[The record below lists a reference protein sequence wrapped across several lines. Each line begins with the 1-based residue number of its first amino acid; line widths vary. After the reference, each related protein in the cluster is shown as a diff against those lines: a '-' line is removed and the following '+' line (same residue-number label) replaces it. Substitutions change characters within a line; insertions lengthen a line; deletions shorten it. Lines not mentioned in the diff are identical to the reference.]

1 MITSYEIRKEN
12 NEEVLY
18 LKLDFSDD
26 FAKFNFKEKT
36 QKLEEVVREFINK
49 TKLDFKGTK
58 VAIVI
63 GGIVVGTLIL
73 KSPIFKIENEENLK
87 LNNNIEVVENIKDL
101 PILENSDYLNET
113 IDEKEA
119 DNIVSSNINKEEK
132 EEETINKNQTE
143 QVENTKNVEIE
154 NNVEKEQTQI
164 KEEQSDSSVIEDIT
178 KKEEQPSTKEEN
190 KTYVTVYRTNGTVI
204 NLELEE
210 YVIGVVGAEMPAS
223 FSEQALMAQAII
235 ARTYALKA
243 KQTGKKLTDTVST
256 QSYIDIDQMK
266 NKWGNSFNT
275 YYNKIKNAVENTNG
289 EYLSYNGNYIEAL
302 YHSTN
307 NGKTESSLDVFGNY
321 YPYLI
326 SVSSEYDKNASS
338 YLRTISMP
346 LDTISN
352 KLGLSLNNDSVI
364 SILSYTDGGN
374 IKEININGN
383 NFSGKKVRELLGL
396 RSADFDISI
405 SDNNANITTRGYGH
419 GVGMSQYGANGM
431 ANAGYSYKDILSHYY
446 PGTTLTK

>member
-1 MITSYEIRKEN
+1 MFDSYIVKNETLYIDLNINYDFGNFKNTKTNFKKELKKFLNSLKINFNKIVLTCSGVIIGSIILTNNNFNDDVSMKYVPNIDTSVPYIAHYD
-12 NEEVLY
+12 NEE
-18 LKLDFSDD
+18 KTDD
-26 FAKFNFKEKT
+26 N
-36 QKLEEVVREFINK
+36 I
-49 TKLDFKGTK
+49 
-58 VAIVI
+58 IV
-63 GGIVVGTLIL
+63 
-73 KSPIFKIENEENLK
+73 
-87 LNNNIEVVENIKDL
+87 NNDV
-101 PILENSDYLNET
+101 NET
-113 IDEKEA
+113 TENVNNSQ
-119 DNIVSSNINKEEK
+119 NIS
-132 EEETINKNQTE
+132 
-143 QVENTKNVEIE
+143 KNVEKSVNTE
-154 NNVEKEQTQI
+154 HTNTDNTSVSNTTN
-164 KEEQSDSSVIEDIT
+164 SSVSEIA
-178 KKEEQPSTKEEN
+178 
-190 KTYVTVYRTNGTVI
+190 VYRSNGSVI
-204 NLELEE
+204 NLNMTDYL
-210 YVIGVVGAEMPAS
+210 IGVVSSEMPAS
-223 FSEQALMAQAII
+223 FNLEALKAQSVL

-289 EYLSYNGNYIEAL
+289 EYLSYNENYIEAL

-321 YPYLI
+321 YPYLV

-364 SILSYTDGGN
+364 SIISYTDGGN

>member
-1 MITSYEIRKEN
+1 MVINMFDSYIVKNETLYIDLNINYDFGNFKNTKTNFKKELKKFLNSLKINFNKIVLTCSGVIIGSIILTNNNFNDEVSMKYIPNIDTSIPYIAHN
-12 NEEVLY
+12 DNEE
-18 LKLDFSDD
+18 
-26 FAKFNFKEKT
+26 
-36 QKLEEVVREFINK
+36 
-49 TKLDFKGTK
+49 
-58 VAIVI
+58 
-63 GGIVVGTLIL
+63 
-73 KSPIFKIENEENLK
+73 KIEDNIIVNSDINETEENV
-87 LNNNIEVVENIKDL
+87 NNSQNISKSVEKSVNIEYAN
-101 PILENSDYLNET
+101 T
-113 IDEKEA
+113 
-119 DNIVSSNINKEEK
+119 DN
-132 EEETINKNQTE
+132 T
-143 QVENTKNVEIE
+143 NT
-154 NNVEKEQTQI
+154 NNTTN
-164 KEEQSDSSVIEDIT
+164 SSVSEI
-178 KKEEQPSTKEEN
+178 
-190 KTYVTVYRTNGTVI
+190 TVYRSNGSVI
-204 NLELEE
+204 NLNMTDYL
-210 YVIGVVGAEMPAS
+210 IGVVSSEMPAS
-223 FSEQALMAQAII
+223 FNLEALKAQSVL
-235 ARTYALKA
+235 ARTYALKT

-326 SVSSEYDKNASS
+326 SVSSGYDKNASS
-338 YLRTISMP
+338 YLRTINMP

-431 ANAGYSYKDILSHYY
+431 ANAGYGYKDILSHYY

>member
-1 MITSYEIRKEN
+1 MFDNYIIKNDTLYIDLNINYDFGNFKNTKTSFKKELKKFLNSLKINFNKIVLTCSGIIIGSIILTNNNFNNEVSMKYVPNIDTRIPYIAHYDNEEKTDDSIIVNSDVNETKEN
-12 NEEVLY
+12 VNN
-18 LKLDFSDD
+18 SQ
-26 FAKFNFKEKT
+26 N
-36 QKLEEVVREFINK
+36 IS
-49 TKLDFKGTK
+49 
-58 VAIVI
+58 
-63 GGIVVGTLIL
+63 
-73 KSPIFKIENEENLK
+73 KS
-87 LNNNIEVVENIKDL
+87 
-101 PILENSDYLNET
+101 
-113 IDEKEA
+113 
-119 DNIVSSNINKEEK
+119 
-132 EEETINKNQTE
+132 
-143 QVENTKNVEIE
+143 
-154 NNVEKEQTQI
+154 VEKSVNTEYVNTDNT
-164 KEEQSDSSVIEDIT
+164 SVNNTTNSSVSEI
-178 KKEEQPSTKEEN
+178 
-190 KTYVTVYRTNGTVI
+190 TVYRSNGSVI
-204 NLELEE
+204 NLNMTDYL
-210 YVIGVVGAEMPAS
+210 IGVVSSEMPAS
-223 FSEQALMAQAII
+223 FNFEALKAQSVL

-275 YYNKIKNAVENTNG
+275 YYNKIKNAVENTNE

>member
-1 MITSYEIRKEN
+1 MVINMFDNYIVKNETLYIDLNINYDFGNFKNTKTNFKKELKKFLNNLKINFNKIVLTCSGVIIGSIILTNNNFNNEVSMKYVPNIDTRIPYITHYSNEEKIDDNIIVNSDVNEVKEN
-12 NEEVLY
+12 V
-18 LKLDFSDD
+18 
-26 FAKFNFKEKT
+26 
-36 QKLEEVVREFINK
+36 
-49 TKLDFKGTK
+49 
-58 VAIVI
+58 
-63 GGIVVGTLIL
+63 
-73 KSPIFKIENEENLK
+73 
-87 LNNNIEVVENIKDL
+87 NISQDI
-101 PILENSDYLNET
+101 S
-113 IDEKEA
+113 
-119 DNIVSSNINKEEK
+119 
-132 EEETINKNQTE
+132 
-143 QVENTKNVEIE
+143 KNVENSVNKEPRIIE
-154 NNVEKEQTQI
+154 NTN
-164 KEEQSDSSVIEDIT
+164 SDNTTNSSMSEIT
-178 KKEEQPSTKEEN
+178 I
-190 KTYVTVYRTNGTVI
+190 YRSNGSII
-204 NLELEE
+204 NLNMTDYL
-210 YVIGVVGAEMPAS
+210 IGVVSSEMPAS
-223 FSEQALMAQAII
+223 FNLEALKAQSVL

-266 NKWGNSFNT
+266 NKWRNSFNT

-338 YLRTISMP
+338 YLRTINMP

-431 ANAGYSYKDILSHYY
+431 ANSEYSYKDILSHYY

>member
-1 MITSYEIRKEN
+1 MVINMFDNYIVKNETLYIDLNINYDFGNFKNTKTSFKKELKKFLNSLKINFNKIVLTCSGVIIGSIILTNNNFNNEVSMKYVPNIDTSIPYIAHYDNEEKIDDNIIVNSDVNEVKEN
-12 NEEVLY
+12 VNN
-18 LKLDFSDD
+18 S
-26 FAKFNFKEKT
+26 
-36 QKLEEVVREFINK
+36 QIIN
-49 TKLDFKGTK
+49 
-58 VAIVI
+58 
-63 GGIVVGTLIL
+63 
-73 KSPIFKIENEENLK
+73 
-87 LNNNIEVVENIKDL
+87 
-101 PILENSDYLNET
+101 
-113 IDEKEA
+113 
-119 DNIVSSNINKEEK
+119 
-132 EEETINKNQTE
+132 
-143 QVENTKNVEIE
+143 
-154 NNVEKEQTQI
+154 NNVENPVNIEHTNVDNT
-164 KEEQSDSSVIEDIT
+164 STNNTTNSSVSEI
-178 KKEEQPSTKEEN
+178 
-190 KTYVTVYRTNGTVI
+190 TVYRSNGSVI
-204 NLELEE
+204 NLNMTDYL
-210 YVIGVVGAEMPAS
+210 IGVVSSEMPAS
-223 FSEQALMAQAII
+223 FNLEALKAQSVL

-338 YLRTISMP
+338 YLRTINMP

>member
-1 MITSYEIRKEN
+1 MIDSYIVKNETLYIDLNINYDFGNFKNTKTSFKKELKEFLNNLKINFNKIVLTCSGVIIGSIILINNNFNYEVSMKYVPNIDTSIPYIAHN
-12 NEEVLY
+12 DNEE
-18 LKLDFSDD
+18 KIDD
-26 FAKFNFKEKT
+26 DII
-36 QKLEEVVREFINK
+36 INN
-49 TKLDFKGTK
+49 D
-58 VAIVI
+58 V
-63 GGIVVGTLIL
+63 
-73 KSPIFKIENEENLK
+73 
-87 LNNNIEVVENIKDL
+87 
-101 PILENSDYLNET
+101 NET
-113 IDEKEA
+113 TENGNNSQ
-119 DNIVSSNINKEEK
+119 NIS
-132 EEETINKNQTE
+132 
-143 QVENTKNVEIE
+143 KNVEKSVNIE
-154 NNVEKEQTQI
+154 HTNTDNTSINNTTN
-164 KEEQSDSSVIEDIT
+164 SSVSEI
-178 KKEEQPSTKEEN
+178 
-190 KTYVTVYRTNGTVI
+190 TVYRLNGSVI
-204 NLELEE
+204 KLNMTDYL
-210 YVIGVVGAEMPAS
+210 IGVVSSEMPAS
-223 FSEQALMAQAII
+223 FNLEALKAQSVL

-338 YLRTISMP
+338 YLRTINMP
-346 LDTISN
+346 IDTISN
-352 KLGLSLNNDSVI
+352 KLGLNLNNDSVI

-383 NFSGKKVRELLGL
+383 NFSGKNVRELLGL

>member
-1 MITSYEIRKEN
+1 MVINMFDNYIVKNETLYIDLNINYDFGNFKNTKTSFKKELKKFLNSLKINFNKIVLTCSGVIIGSIILTNNNFNNEVSMKYVPNIDTSIPYIAHYDNEEKIDDNIIVNSDVNEVKEN
-12 NEEVLY
+12 VNN
-18 LKLDFSDD
+18 S
-26 FAKFNFKEKT
+26 
-36 QKLEEVVREFINK
+36 QIIN
-49 TKLDFKGTK
+49 
-58 VAIVI
+58 
-63 GGIVVGTLIL
+63 
-73 KSPIFKIENEENLK
+73 
-87 LNNNIEVVENIKDL
+87 
-101 PILENSDYLNET
+101 
-113 IDEKEA
+113 
-119 DNIVSSNINKEEK
+119 
-132 EEETINKNQTE
+132 
-143 QVENTKNVEIE
+143 
-154 NNVEKEQTQI
+154 NNVENPVNIEHTNI
-164 KEEQSDSSVIEDIT
+164 DNTSTNNTTNSSVSEI
-178 KKEEQPSTKEEN
+178 
-190 KTYVTVYRTNGTVI
+190 TVYRSNGSVI
-204 NLELEE
+204 NLNMTDYL
-210 YVIGVVGAEMPAS
+210 IGVVSSEMPAS
-223 FSEQALMAQAII
+223 FNLEALKAQSVL

-243 KQTGKKLTDTVST
+243 KQTEKKLTDTVST

-266 NKWGNSFNT
+266 NKWRNSFNT

>member
-1 MITSYEIRKEN
+1 MFDNYIVKNETLYIDLNINYDFGNFKNTKTNFKKELKKFLNSLKINFNKIVLTCSGVIIGSIILTNNNFN
-12 NEEVLY
+12 NEVSMKYIPNIDTKIPYIAHYDNE
-18 LKLDFSDD
+18 
-26 FAKFNFKEKT
+26 EKT
-36 QKLEEVVREFINK
+36 DDNI
-49 TKLDFKGTK
+49 
-58 VAIVI
+58 IV
-63 GGIVVGTLIL
+63 
-73 KSPIFKIENEENLK
+73 
-87 LNNNIEVVENIKDL
+87 
-101 PILENSDYLNET
+101 NSDVNET
-113 IDEKEA
+113 KKNVNNSQNISKSVEKSVNTEH
-119 DNIVSSNINKEEK
+119 SNID
-132 EEETINKNQTE
+132 
-143 QVENTKNVEIE
+143 NTST
-154 NNVEKEQTQI
+154 NNTTN
-164 KEEQSDSSVIEDIT
+164 SSVSEII
-178 KKEEQPSTKEEN
+178 
-190 KTYVTVYRTNGTVI
+190 VYRSNGSVI
-204 NLELEE
+204 NLNMTDYL
-210 YVIGVVGAEMPAS
+210 IGVVSSEMPAS
-223 FSEQALMAQAII
+223 FNLEALKAQSVL
-235 ARTYALKA
+235 ARTYVLKA

-326 SVSSEYDKNASS
+326 SVSSEYDKNTSS
-338 YLRTISMP
+338 YLRTINMP
-346 LDTISN
+346 LDAISN

>member
-1 MITSYEIRKEN
+1 MVINMFDNYIIKNETLYIDLNINYDFGNFKNTKTNFKKELKKFLNNLKINFNKIVLTCSGIIIGSIILTNNNFNNEVSMKYVPNIDTRIPYIAHYDNEEKTDDNIIVNNDVNEFKEN
-12 NEEVLY
+12 V
-18 LKLDFSDD
+18 
-26 FAKFNFKEKT
+26 
-36 QKLEEVVREFINK
+36 
-49 TKLDFKGTK
+49 
-58 VAIVI
+58 
-63 GGIVVGTLIL
+63 
-73 KSPIFKIENEENLK
+73 
-87 LNNNIEVVENIKDL
+87 NNSQNI
-101 PILENSDYLNET
+101 S
-113 IDEKEA
+113 
-119 DNIVSSNINKEEK
+119 
-132 EEETINKNQTE
+132 
-143 QVENTKNVEIE
+143 KNVEKSVNTERFNIDNTST
-154 NNVEKEQTQI
+154 NNTTN
-164 KEEQSDSSVIEDIT
+164 SSVSKI
-178 KKEEQPSTKEEN
+178 
-190 KTYVTVYRTNGTVI
+190 TVYRSNGSVI
-204 NLELEE
+204 NLNMTDYL
-210 YVIGVVGAEMPAS
+210 IGVVSSEMPAS
-223 FSEQALMAQAII
+223 FNLEALKAQSVL

-243 KQTGKKLTDTVST
+243 KQTGKKLTDTVNT

-338 YLRTISMP
+338 YLRTINMP

-364 SILSYTDGGN
+364 NILSYTDGGN

-383 NFSGKKVRELLGL
+383 NFSGKKIREQLGL

-431 ANAGYSYKDILSHYY
+431 ANAGYGYKDILSHYY

>member
-1 MITSYEIRKEN
+1 MVINMFDNYIVKNETLYIDLNINYDFGNFKNTKTNFKKELKKFLNSLKINFNKIVLTCSGVIIGSIILINNNFN
-12 NEEVLY
+12 NEVSMKYVPNIDTRIPYIAHYDNE
-18 LKLDFSDD
+18 
-26 FAKFNFKEKT
+26 EKT
-36 QKLEEVVREFINK
+36 DDNIIVNNDVNE
-49 TKLDFKGTK
+49 TKKN
-58 VAIVI
+58 VNNSQNIS
-63 GGIVVGTLIL
+63 
-73 KSPIFKIENEENLK
+73 KSIEK
-87 LNNNIEVVENIKDL
+87 SVNIEHTNV
-101 PILENSDYLNET
+101 
-113 IDEKEA
+113 
-119 DNIVSSNINKEEK
+119 DNTSVS
-132 EEETINKNQTE
+132 
-143 QVENTKNVEIE
+143 NTTN
-154 NNVEKEQTQI
+154 
-164 KEEQSDSSVIEDIT
+164 SSVSEI
-178 KKEEQPSTKEEN
+178 
-190 KTYVTVYRTNGTVI
+190 TVYRSNGSVI
-204 NLELEE
+204 NLNMTDYL
-210 YVIGVVGAEMPAS
+210 IGVVSSEMPAS
-223 FSEQALMAQAII
+223 FNLEALKAQSVL

-243 KQTGKKLTDTVST
+243 KQTGKKLTNTVST

-364 SILSYTDGGN
+364 NILSYTDGGN

-431 ANAGYSYKDILSHYY
+431 ANAGYGYKDILSHYY

>member
-1 MITSYEIRKEN
+1 MFDSYIVKNETLYIDLNINYDFGNFKNTKTNFKKELKKFLNNLKINFNKIVLTCSGIIIGSIILTNNNFN
-12 NEEVLY
+12 NEVSMKY
-18 LKLDFSDD
+18 VPNIDTSIPYIAHYD
-26 FAKFNFKEKT
+26 
-36 QKLEEVVREFINK
+36 
-49 TKLDFKGTK
+49 
-58 VAIVI
+58 
-63 GGIVVGTLIL
+63 
-73 KSPIFKIENEENLK
+73 NEEIIDDNIIV
-87 LNNNIEVVENIKDL
+87 NNDV
-101 PILENSDYLNET
+101 NET
-113 IDEKEA
+113 
-119 DNIVSSNINKEEK
+119 
-132 EEETINKNQTE
+132 
-143 QVENTKNVEIE
+143 TKNVNNSQNISK
-154 NNVEKEQTQI
+154 NVEKSVNTEHTNADNT
-164 KEEQSDSSVIEDIT
+164 STNNTTNSSVSEI
-178 KKEEQPSTKEEN
+178 
-190 KTYVTVYRTNGTVI
+190 TVYRSNGSVI
-204 NLELEE
+204 NLNMTDYL
-210 YVIGVVGAEMPAS
+210 IGVVSSEMPAS
-223 FSEQALMAQAII
+223 FNLEALKAQSVL

-243 KQTGKKLTDTVST
+243 KQTGKKLTDTVNT

-338 YLRTISMP
+338 YLRTINMP

-364 SILSYTDGGN
+364 NILSYTDGGN

>member
-1 MITSYEIRKEN
+1 MVINMFDNYIVKNETLYIDLNINYDFGNFKNTKTSFKKELKKFLNSLKINFNKIVLTCSGVIIGSIILTNNNFNDDVSMKYVPNIDTSIPYIAHSDNEEKTDDNIIVNNDVNETKEN
-12 NEEVLY
+12 V
-18 LKLDFSDD
+18 
-26 FAKFNFKEKT
+26 
-36 QKLEEVVREFINK
+36 
-49 TKLDFKGTK
+49 
-58 VAIVI
+58 
-63 GGIVVGTLIL
+63 
-73 KSPIFKIENEENLK
+73 
-87 LNNNIEVVENIKDL
+87 NNSQNI
-101 PILENSDYLNET
+101 S
-113 IDEKEA
+113 
-119 DNIVSSNINKEEK
+119 
-132 EEETINKNQTE
+132 
-143 QVENTKNVEIE
+143 KNVEKSVNTE
-154 NNVEKEQTQI
+154 HTNTDNTSVNNTTN
-164 KEEQSDSSVIEDIT
+164 SSVSEIA
-178 KKEEQPSTKEEN
+178 
-190 KTYVTVYRTNGTVI
+190 VYRSNGSVI
-204 NLELEE
+204 NLNMTDYL
-210 YVIGVVGAEMPAS
+210 IGVVSSEMPAS
-223 FSEQALMAQAII
+223 FNLEALKAQSVL

-321 YPYLI
+321 YPYLV

-338 YLRTISMP
+338 YLRTINMP

-364 SILSYTDGGN
+364 SIISYTDGGN

>member
-1 MITSYEIRKEN
+1 MFDNYIIKNETLYIDLNINYEFGNFKNTKKSFKKELKKFLNSLKINFNKIVLTCSGIIIGSIILTNNNFNDEVSMKYIPNIDTSIPYIAHN
-12 NEEVLY
+12 DNEE
-18 LKLDFSDD
+18 KIDD
-26 FAKFNFKEKT
+26 NII
-36 QKLEEVVREFINK
+36 INN
-49 TKLDFKGTK
+49 D
-58 VAIVI
+58 V
-63 GGIVVGTLIL
+63 
-73 KSPIFKIENEENLK
+73 
-87 LNNNIEVVENIKDL
+87 
-101 PILENSDYLNET
+101 NET
-113 IDEKEA
+113 KKNVNSSQ
-119 DNIVSSNINKEEK
+119 NIS
-132 EEETINKNQTE
+132 
-143 QVENTKNVEIE
+143 KNVEKSVNIE
-154 NNVEKEQTQI
+154 HTNTDNTSTNNTTN
-164 KEEQSDSSVIEDIT
+164 SSVSEI
-178 KKEEQPSTKEEN
+178 
-190 KTYVTVYRTNGTVI
+190 TVYRSNGSVI
-204 NLELEE
+204 NLNMTDYL
-210 YVIGVVGAEMPAS
+210 IGVVSSEMPAS
-223 FSEQALMAQAII
+223 FNLEALKAQSVL

-256 QSYIDIDQMK
+256 QSYIDMDQMK

-307 NGKTESSLDVFGNY
+307 NSKTESSLDVFGNY

-338 YLRTISMP
+338 YLRTINMP
-346 LDTISN
+346 LDAISN

-396 RSADFDISI
+396 RSTDFDISI

-431 ANAGYSYKDILSHYY
+431 ANAGYCYKDILSHYY

>member
-1 MITSYEIRKEN
+1 MVINMFDNYIVKNETLYIDLNINYDFGNFKNTKTSFKKELKKFLN
-12 NEEVLY
+12 SLKINFNKIVLTCSGVIIGSIILTNNNFNDEVSMKYVPNIDTSIPYIAHYDNEEKTDDNIIVN
-18 LKLDFSDD
+18 SDVNETEENVNISQD
-26 FAKFNFKEKT
+26 ISKNVGNSVNKESK
-36 QKLEEVVREFINK
+36 I
-49 TKLDFKGTK
+49 
-58 VAIVI
+58 
-63 GGIVVGTLIL
+63 
-73 KSPIFKIENEENLK
+73 IENTNF
-87 LNNNIEVVENIKDL
+87 NNTTN
-101 PILENSDYLNET
+101 
-113 IDEKEA
+113 
-119 DNIVSSNINKEEK
+119 
-132 EEETINKNQTE
+132 
-143 QVENTKNVEIE
+143 
-154 NNVEKEQTQI
+154 
-164 KEEQSDSSVIEDIT
+164 SSVSEI
-178 KKEEQPSTKEEN
+178 
-190 KTYVTVYRTNGTVI
+190 TVYRSNGSVI
-204 NLELEE
+204 NLNMIDYL
-210 YVIGVVGAEMPAS
+210 IGVVSSEMPAS
-223 FSEQALMAQAII
+223 FNLEALKAQSVL

-326 SVSSEYDKNASS
+326 SVSSEYDKNSSS
-338 YLRTISMP
+338 YLRTINMP

>member
-1 MITSYEIRKEN
+1 MVINMFDNYIVKNETLYIDLNINYDFGNFKNTKTNFKKELKKFLNNLKINFNKIILTCSGVIIGSIILTNNNFNNEVSMKYVPNIDTRIPYITHYGNEEKIDDNIIVNSDVNEIKEN
-12 NEEVLY
+12 V
-18 LKLDFSDD
+18 
-26 FAKFNFKEKT
+26 
-36 QKLEEVVREFINK
+36 
-49 TKLDFKGTK
+49 
-58 VAIVI
+58 
-63 GGIVVGTLIL
+63 
-73 KSPIFKIENEENLK
+73 
-87 LNNNIEVVENIKDL
+87 NISQDI
-101 PILENSDYLNET
+101 S
-113 IDEKEA
+113 
-119 DNIVSSNINKEEK
+119 
-132 EEETINKNQTE
+132 
-143 QVENTKNVEIE
+143 KNVENYVNKEPKIIE
-154 NNVEKEQTQI
+154 NTN
-164 KEEQSDSSVIEDIT
+164 SDNTTNSSMSEIT
-178 KKEEQPSTKEEN
+178 I
-190 KTYVTVYRTNGTVI
+190 YRSNGSII
-204 NLELEE
+204 NLNMTDYL
-210 YVIGVVGAEMPAS
+210 IGVVSSEMPAS
-223 FSEQALMAQAII
+223 FNLEALKAQSVL

-266 NKWGNSFNT
+266 NKWENSFNT

-338 YLRTISMP
+338 YLRTINMP

-352 KLGLSLNNDSVI
+352 KLGLNLNNDSVI

-446 PGTTLTK
+446 PGATLTK

>member
-1 MITSYEIRKEN
+1 MFDSYIVKNETLYIDLNINYDFGNFRNTKTSFKNELKKFLNNLKINFNKIVLTCSGVIIGSIILTNNNFN
-12 NEEVLY
+12 NEVSMKY
-18 LKLDFSDD
+18 VPNIDTSIQYITHYD
-26 FAKFNFKEKT
+26 NEK
-36 QKLEEVVREFINK
+36 K
-49 TKLDFKGTK
+49 D
-58 VAIVI
+58 
-63 GGIVVGTLIL
+63 
-73 KSPIFKIENEENLK
+73 
-87 LNNNIEVVENIKDL
+87 ENISVNNDV
-101 PILENSDYLNET
+101 NET
-113 IDEKEA
+113 
-119 DNIVSSNINKEEK
+119 
-132 EEETINKNQTE
+132 
-143 QVENTKNVEIE
+143 TKNVNNGQIIN
-154 NNVEKEQTQI
+154 NNVEKSVNTEYTNVDNTSTN
-164 KEEQSDSSVIEDIT
+164 KTTKSSVSEI
-178 KKEEQPSTKEEN
+178 
-190 KTYVTVYRTNGTVI
+190 TVYRSNGSVI
-204 NLELEE
+204 NLNMTDYL
-210 YVIGVVGAEMPAS
+210 IGVVSSEMPAS
-223 FSEQALMAQAII
+223 FNFEALKAQSVL

-338 YLRTISMP
+338 YLRTINMP

-364 SILSYTDGGN
+364 NILSYTDGGN

-431 ANAGYSYKDILSHYY
+431 ANAGYGYKDILSHYY

>member
-1 MITSYEIRKEN
+1 MFDSYIVKNETLYIDLNINYDFGNFKNTKTNFKKELKKFLNSLKINFNKIVLTCSGVIIGSIILTNNNFNDDVSMKYVPNIDTSVPYIAHSDNEDKTDDNIIVNNDVNETKEN
-12 NEEVLY
+12 VNISQDIS
-18 LKLDFSDD
+18 K
-26 FAKFNFKEKT
+26 N
-36 QKLEEVVREFINK
+36 
-49 TKLDFKGTK
+49 
-58 VAIVI
+58 
-63 GGIVVGTLIL
+63 VG
-73 KSPIFKIENEENLK
+73 
-87 LNNNIEVVENIKDL
+87 
-101 PILENSDYLNET
+101 NSVNTEYANT
-113 IDEKEA
+113 
-119 DNIVSSNINKEEK
+119 DNTNIN
-132 EEETINKNQTE
+132 
-143 QVENTKNVEIE
+143 NTTN
-154 NNVEKEQTQI
+154 
-164 KEEQSDSSVIEDIT
+164 SSVSEIT
-178 KKEEQPSTKEEN
+178 F
-190 KTYVTVYRTNGTVI
+190 YRSNGGVI
-204 NLELEE
+204 NLNMTDYL
-210 YVIGVVGAEMPAS
+210 IGVVSSEMPAS
-223 FSEQALMAQAII
+223 FNLEALKAQSVL

-289 EYLSYNGNYIEAL
+289 EYLSYNENYIEAL

-321 YPYLI
+321 YPYLV

-364 SILSYTDGGN
+364 SIISYTDGGN

>member
-1 MITSYEIRKEN
+1 MVINMFDNYIVKNETLYIDLNINYDFGNFKNTKTNFKKELKKFLNNLKINFNKIILTCSGVIIGSIILTNNNFNNEVSMKYVPNIDTRIPYITHYGNEEKIDDNIIVNSDVNEIKEN
-12 NEEVLY
+12 V
-18 LKLDFSDD
+18 
-26 FAKFNFKEKT
+26 
-36 QKLEEVVREFINK
+36 
-49 TKLDFKGTK
+49 
-58 VAIVI
+58 
-63 GGIVVGTLIL
+63 
-73 KSPIFKIENEENLK
+73 
-87 LNNNIEVVENIKDL
+87 NISQDI
-101 PILENSDYLNET
+101 S
-113 IDEKEA
+113 
-119 DNIVSSNINKEEK
+119 
-132 EEETINKNQTE
+132 
-143 QVENTKNVEIE
+143 KNVENYVNKEPKIIE
-154 NNVEKEQTQI
+154 NTN
-164 KEEQSDSSVIEDIT
+164 SDNTTNSSMSEIT
-178 KKEEQPSTKEEN
+178 I
-190 KTYVTVYRTNGTVI
+190 YRSNGSII
-204 NLELEE
+204 NLNMTDYL
-210 YVIGVVGAEMPAS
+210 IGVVSSEMPAS
-223 FSEQALMAQAII
+223 FNLEALKAQSVL

-243 KQTGKKLTDTVST
+243 KKSGKKLTDTVST

-275 YYNKIKNAVENTNG
+275 YYNKIKYAVENTNG

-383 NFSGKKVRELLGL
+383 SFSGKKVRELLGL

-431 ANAGYSYKDILSHYY
+431 ANAGYGYKDILSHYY

>member
-1 MITSYEIRKEN
+1 MFDNYIIKNETLYIDLNINYEFGNFKNTKKSFKKELKKFLNSLKINFNKIVLTCSGIIIGSIILTNNNFNDEVSMKYIPNIDTSIPYIAHYD
-12 NEEVLY
+12 NEE
-18 LKLDFSDD
+18 
-26 FAKFNFKEKT
+26 
-36 QKLEEVVREFINK
+36 
-49 TKLDFKGTK
+49 
-58 VAIVI
+58 
-63 GGIVVGTLIL
+63 
-73 KSPIFKIENEENLK
+73 KIEDNIIVNSNVNETEENV
-87 LNNNIEVVENIKDL
+87 NNSQNISKSVEKSVNIEYAN
-101 PILENSDYLNET
+101 T
-113 IDEKEA
+113 
-119 DNIVSSNINKEEK
+119 DNTSTN
-132 EEETINKNQTE
+132 
-143 QVENTKNVEIE
+143 NTTN
-154 NNVEKEQTQI
+154 
-164 KEEQSDSSVIEDIT
+164 SSVSEI
-178 KKEEQPSTKEEN
+178 
-190 KTYVTVYRTNGTVI
+190 TVYRSNGSVI
-204 NLELEE
+204 NLNMTDYL
-210 YVIGVVGAEMPAS
+210 IGVVSSEMPAS
-223 FSEQALMAQAII
+223 FNLEALKAQSVL

-243 KQTGKKLTDTVST
+243 KQTEKKLTDTVST

-338 YLRTISMP
+338 YLRTINMP
-346 LDTISN
+346 IDTISN
-352 KLGLSLNNDSVI
+352 KLGLNLNNDSVI

-396 RSADFDISI
+396 RSTDFDISI

>member
-1 MITSYEIRKEN
+1 MVINMFDNYIVKNETLYIDLNINYDFGNFKNTKTNFKKELKKFLNNLKINFNKIVLTCSGVIIGSIILTNNNFNNEVSMKYVPNIDTRIPYITHYSNEEKIDDNIIVNSDVNEVKEN
-12 NEEVLY
+12 V
-18 LKLDFSDD
+18 
-26 FAKFNFKEKT
+26 
-36 QKLEEVVREFINK
+36 
-49 TKLDFKGTK
+49 
-58 VAIVI
+58 
-63 GGIVVGTLIL
+63 
-73 KSPIFKIENEENLK
+73 
-87 LNNNIEVVENIKDL
+87 NISQDI
-101 PILENSDYLNET
+101 S
-113 IDEKEA
+113 
-119 DNIVSSNINKEEK
+119 
-132 EEETINKNQTE
+132 
-143 QVENTKNVEIE
+143 KNVENSVNKGPRIIE
-154 NNVEKEQTQI
+154 NTN
-164 KEEQSDSSVIEDIT
+164 SDNTTNSSMSEIT
-178 KKEEQPSTKEEN
+178 I
-190 KTYVTVYRTNGTVI
+190 YRSNGSII
-204 NLELEE
+204 NLNMTDYL
-210 YVIGVVGAEMPAS
+210 IGVVSSEMPAS
-223 FSEQALMAQAII
+223 FNLEALKAQSVL

-266 NKWGNSFNT
+266 NKWENSFNT

-338 YLRTISMP
+338 YLRTINMP

-374 IKEININGN
+374 IKEIDINGN

>member
-1 MITSYEIRKEN
+1 MVINMFDNYIIKNETLYIDLNINYDFGNFKNTKTSFKKELKKFLNSLKINFNKIVLTCSGVIIGSIILTNNNFNDDVSMKYVPNIDTSIPYIAHSDNEEKTDDNIIVNNDINETKEN
-12 NEEVLY
+12 V
-18 LKLDFSDD
+18 
-26 FAKFNFKEKT
+26 
-36 QKLEEVVREFINK
+36 
-49 TKLDFKGTK
+49 
-58 VAIVI
+58 
-63 GGIVVGTLIL
+63 
-73 KSPIFKIENEENLK
+73 
-87 LNNNIEVVENIKDL
+87 NNSQNI
-101 PILENSDYLNET
+101 S
-113 IDEKEA
+113 
-119 DNIVSSNINKEEK
+119 
-132 EEETINKNQTE
+132 
-143 QVENTKNVEIE
+143 KNVEKSVNTE
-154 NNVEKEQTQI
+154 HTNTDNTSVNNTTN
-164 KEEQSDSSVIEDIT
+164 SSVSEIA
-178 KKEEQPSTKEEN
+178 
-190 KTYVTVYRTNGTVI
+190 VYRSNGSVI
-204 NLELEE
+204 NLNMTDYL
-210 YVIGVVGAEMPAS
+210 IGVVSSEMPAS
-223 FSEQALMAQAII
+223 FNLEALKAQSVL

-321 YPYLI
+321 YPYLV

-364 SILSYTDGGN
+364 SIISYTDGGN

>member
-1 MITSYEIRKEN
+1 MVINMFDNYIVKNETLYIDLNINYDFGNFKNTKTNFKKELKKFLNSLKINFNKIVLTCSGVIIGSIILTNNNFN
-12 NEEVLY
+12 NEVSMKY
-18 LKLDFSDD
+18 IPNID
-26 FAKFNFKEKT
+26 
-36 QKLEEVVREFINK
+36 
-49 TKLDFKGTK
+49 TKIPYIAHYD
-58 VAIVI
+58 
-63 GGIVVGTLIL
+63 
-73 KSPIFKIENEENLK
+73 NEEK
-87 LNNNIEVVENIKDL
+87 KDDNIIV
-101 PILENSDYLNET
+101 NSDVNET
-113 IDEKEA
+113 KKNVNNSQNISKSVEKSVNTEH
-119 DNIVSSNINKEEK
+119 SNID
-132 EEETINKNQTE
+132 
-143 QVENTKNVEIE
+143 NTST
-154 NNVEKEQTQI
+154 NNTTN
-164 KEEQSDSSVIEDIT
+164 SSVSEI
-178 KKEEQPSTKEEN
+178 
-190 KTYVTVYRTNGTVI
+190 TVYRSNGSVI
-204 NLELEE
+204 NLNMTDYL
-210 YVIGVVGAEMPAS
+210 IGVVSSEMPAS
-223 FSEQALMAQAII
+223 FNLEALKAQSVL

-256 QSYIDIDQMK
+256 QSYIDMDQMK

-338 YLRTISMP
+338 YLKAISMP
-346 LDTISN
+346 IDTISN

-396 RSADFDISI
+396 RSADFDICI
-405 SDNNANITTRGYGH
+405 SDNNANITTKGYGH

-431 ANAGYSYKDILSHYY
+431 ANAGYGYKDILSHYY

>member
-1 MITSYEIRKEN
+1 MVINMFDNYIVKNETLYIDLNINYDFGNFKNTKTNFKKELKKFLNSLKINFNKIVLTCSGVIIGSIILTNNNFN
-12 NEEVLY
+12 NEVSMKYIPNIDTKIPYIAHYDNE
-18 LKLDFSDD
+18 
-26 FAKFNFKEKT
+26 EKT
-36 QKLEEVVREFINK
+36 DDNI
-49 TKLDFKGTK
+49 
-58 VAIVI
+58 IV
-63 GGIVVGTLIL
+63 
-73 KSPIFKIENEENLK
+73 
-87 LNNNIEVVENIKDL
+87 
-101 PILENSDYLNET
+101 NSDVNET
-113 IDEKEA
+113 KKNVNNSQNISKSVEKSVNTEH
-119 DNIVSSNINKEEK
+119 SNID
-132 EEETINKNQTE
+132 
-143 QVENTKNVEIE
+143 NTST
-154 NNVEKEQTQI
+154 NNTTN
-164 KEEQSDSSVIEDIT
+164 SSVSEII
-178 KKEEQPSTKEEN
+178 
-190 KTYVTVYRTNGTVI
+190 VYRSNGSVI
-204 NLELEE
+204 NLNMTDYL
-210 YVIGVVGAEMPAS
+210 IGVVSSEMPAS
-223 FSEQALMAQAII
+223 FNLEALKAQSVL
-235 ARTYALKA
+235 ARTYVLKA

-326 SVSSEYDKNASS
+326 SVSSEYDKNTSS
-338 YLRTISMP
+338 YLRTINMP
-346 LDTISN
+346 LDAISN

>member
-1 MITSYEIRKEN
+1 MVINMFDNYIVKNETLYIDLNINYDFGNFKNTKTNFKKELKKFLNNLKINFNKIVLTCSGVIIGSIILTNNNFNNEVSMKYVPNIDTRIPYIAHYSNVEKIDDNIIVNSDVNEVKEN
-12 NEEVLY
+12 V
-18 LKLDFSDD
+18 
-26 FAKFNFKEKT
+26 
-36 QKLEEVVREFINK
+36 
-49 TKLDFKGTK
+49 
-58 VAIVI
+58 
-63 GGIVVGTLIL
+63 
-73 KSPIFKIENEENLK
+73 
-87 LNNNIEVVENIKDL
+87 NISQDI
-101 PILENSDYLNET
+101 S
-113 IDEKEA
+113 
-119 DNIVSSNINKEEK
+119 
-132 EEETINKNQTE
+132 
-143 QVENTKNVEIE
+143 KNVENSVNKGPRIIE
-154 NNVEKEQTQI
+154 NTN
-164 KEEQSDSSVIEDIT
+164 SDNTTNSSMSEIT
-178 KKEEQPSTKEEN
+178 I
-190 KTYVTVYRTNGTVI
+190 YRSNGSII
-204 NLELEE
+204 NLNMTDYL
-210 YVIGVVGAEMPAS
+210 IGVVSSEMPAS
-223 FSEQALMAQAII
+223 FNLEALKAQSVL

-266 NKWGNSFNT
+266 NKWENSFNT

-338 YLRTISMP
+338 YLRTINMP

-352 KLGLSLNNDSVI
+352 KLGLNLNNDSVI

>member
-1 MITSYEIRKEN
+1 MFDSYIVKNETLYIDLNINYEFGNFKNTKTNFKKELKKFLNSLKINFNKIVLTCSGVIIGSIILTNNNFNDEVSMKYIPNIDTGIPYIAHYDNEEKTDDNIIVNNNVNRVKEN
-12 NEEVLY
+12 VN
-18 LKLDFSDD
+18 SS
-26 FAKFNFKEKT
+26 
-36 QKLEEVVREFINK
+36 Q
-49 TKLDFKGTK
+49 
-58 VAIVI
+58 
-63 GGIVVGTLIL
+63 
-73 KSPIFKIENEENLK
+73 
-87 LNNNIEVVENIKDL
+87 NI
-101 PILENSDYLNET
+101 S
-113 IDEKEA
+113 
-119 DNIVSSNINKEEK
+119 
-132 EEETINKNQTE
+132 
-143 QVENTKNVEIE
+143 KNVEKSVNIE
-154 NNVEKEQTQI
+154 YTNVDNTSVNNTTN
-164 KEEQSDSSVIEDIT
+164 SSVSEI
-178 KKEEQPSTKEEN
+178 
-190 KTYVTVYRTNGTVI
+190 TVYRSNGSVI
-204 NLELEE
+204 NLNMTDYL
-210 YVIGVVGAEMPAS
+210 IGVVSSEMPAS
-223 FSEQALMAQAII
+223 FNLEALKAQSVL

-256 QSYIDIDQMK
+256 QNYIDIDQMK
-266 NKWGNSFNT
+266 NKWGNSFNI
-275 YYNKIKNAVENTNG
+275 YYNKIKNAVENTNE

-307 NGKTESSLDVFGNY
+307 NGKTESSFDVFGNY

>member
-1 MITSYEIRKEN
+1 MFDNYIIKNETLYIDLNINYEFGNFKNTKKSFKKELKKFLNSLKINFNKIVLTCSGIIIGSIILTNNNFNDEVSMKYIPNIDTSIPYIAHN
-12 NEEVLY
+12 DNEE
-18 LKLDFSDD
+18 KIDD
-26 FAKFNFKEKT
+26 NII
-36 QKLEEVVREFINK
+36 INN
-49 TKLDFKGTK
+49 D
-58 VAIVI
+58 V
-63 GGIVVGTLIL
+63 
-73 KSPIFKIENEENLK
+73 
-87 LNNNIEVVENIKDL
+87 
-101 PILENSDYLNET
+101 NET
-113 IDEKEA
+113 KKNVNSSQ
-119 DNIVSSNINKEEK
+119 NIS
-132 EEETINKNQTE
+132 
-143 QVENTKNVEIE
+143 KNVEKSVNIE
-154 NNVEKEQTQI
+154 HTNTDNTSANNTTN
-164 KEEQSDSSVIEDIT
+164 SSVSKI
-178 KKEEQPSTKEEN
+178 
-190 KTYVTVYRTNGTVI
+190 TVYRSNGSVI
-204 NLELEE
+204 NLNMTDYL
-210 YVIGVVGAEMPAS
+210 IGVVSSEMPAS
-223 FSEQALMAQAII
+223 FNLEALKAQSVL

-243 KQTGKKLTDTVST
+243 KQTGKKLTDTAST
-256 QSYIDIDQMK
+256 QSYIDMDQMK
-266 NKWGNSFNT
+266 NKWGKSFNT

-289 EYLSYNGNYIEAL
+289 GYLSYNGNYIEAL

-338 YLRTISMP
+338 YLRTINMP

-431 ANAGYSYKDILSHYY
+431 ANAGYGYKDILSHYY

>member
-1 MITSYEIRKEN
+1 MFDNYIVKNETLYIDLNINYDFGNFKNTKTNFKKELKKFLNNLKINFNKIVLTCSGVIIGSIILTNNNFN
-12 NEEVLY
+12 NEVSMKY
-18 LKLDFSDD
+18 VPNIDTRIPYITHND
-26 FAKFNFKEKT
+26 
-36 QKLEEVVREFINK
+36 
-49 TKLDFKGTK
+49 
-58 VAIVI
+58 
-63 GGIVVGTLIL
+63 
-73 KSPIFKIENEENLK
+73 NEEKIDDNIII
-87 LNNNIEVVENIKDL
+87 NNDV
-101 PILENSDYLNET
+101 NET
-113 IDEKEA
+113 TK
-119 DNIVSSNINKEEK
+119 NVNNSQNINK
-132 EEETINKNQTE
+132 
-143 QVENTKNVEIE
+143 
-154 NNVEKEQTQI
+154 NVEKSVNIEHTNT
-164 KEEQSDSSVIEDIT
+164 DNTNVNNTTNSSVSKI
-178 KKEEQPSTKEEN
+178 
-190 KTYVTVYRTNGTVI
+190 TVYRSNGSVI
-204 NLELEE
+204 NLNMTDYL
-210 YVIGVVGAEMPAS
+210 IGVVSSEMPAS
-223 FSEQALMAQAII
+223 FNLEALKSQSVL

-266 NKWGNSFNT
+266 NKWENSFNT

-289 EYLSYNGNYIEAL
+289 EYLNYNGNYIEAL

-338 YLRTISMP
+338 YLRTINMP

-352 KLGLSLNNDSVI
+352 KLGLNLNNDSVI

>member
-1 MITSYEIRKEN
+1 MVINMFDSYIVKNETLYIDLNINYDFGNFKNTKTNFKKELKKFLN
-12 NEEVLY
+12 SLKINFNKIVLTCSGVIIGSIILTNNNFNDEVSMKYVPNIDTRIPYIAHYDNEE
-18 LKLDFSDD
+18 
-26 FAKFNFKEKT
+26 
-36 QKLEEVVREFINK
+36 
-49 TKLDFKGTK
+49 
-58 VAIVI
+58 
-63 GGIVVGTLIL
+63 
-73 KSPIFKIENEENLK
+73 KIEDNIIVNSDINETEENV
-87 LNNNIEVVENIKDL
+87 NNSQNISKSIEKSVNIE
-101 PILENSDYLNET
+101 Y
-113 IDEKEA
+113 
-119 DNIVSSNINKEEK
+119 DN
-132 EEETINKNQTE
+132 TD
-143 QVENTKNVEIE
+143 NTNTY
-154 NNVEKEQTQI
+154 NTTN
-164 KEEQSDSSVIEDIT
+164 SSVSEI
-178 KKEEQPSTKEEN
+178 
-190 KTYVTVYRTNGTVI
+190 TVYRSNGSVI
-204 NLELEE
+204 NLNMTDYL
-210 YVIGVVGAEMPAS
+210 IGVVSSEMPAS
-223 FSEQALMAQAII
+223 FNLEALKAQSVL
-235 ARTYALKA
+235 ARTYALKT

-338 YLRTISMP
+338 YLRTINMP

-431 ANAGYSYKDILSHYY
+431 ANAGYGYKDILSHYY

>member
-1 MITSYEIRKEN
+1 MFDNYIIKNETLYIDLNINYDFGNFKNTKTSFKKELKEFLN
-12 NEEVLY
+12 NLKINFNKIVLTCSGIIIGSIILTNNNFNDEVSMKYIPNIDTSIPYIAHNDNEE
-18 LKLDFSDD
+18 KIDD
-26 FAKFNFKEKT
+26 NII
-36 QKLEEVVREFINK
+36 INN
-49 TKLDFKGTK
+49 D
-58 VAIVI
+58 V
-63 GGIVVGTLIL
+63 
-73 KSPIFKIENEENLK
+73 
-87 LNNNIEVVENIKDL
+87 
-101 PILENSDYLNET
+101 NET
-113 IDEKEA
+113 
-119 DNIVSSNINKEEK
+119 
-132 EEETINKNQTE
+132 
-143 QVENTKNVEIE
+143 TKNVNNIQ
-154 NNVEKEQTQI
+154 NISKNVEKSVNTEHTNV
-164 KEEQSDSSVIEDIT
+164 DNTTVNNTTNSSVSEI
-178 KKEEQPSTKEEN
+178 
-190 KTYVTVYRTNGTVI
+190 TVYRLNGNVI
-204 NLELEE
+204 KLNMTDYL
-210 YVIGVVGAEMPAS
+210 IGVVSSEMPAS
-223 FSEQALMAQAII
+223 FNLEALKAQSIL

-289 EYLSYNGNYIEAL
+289 EYLSYNENYIEAL

-321 YPYLI
+321 YPYLV

-364 SILSYTDGGN
+364 SIISYTDGGN

>member
-1 MITSYEIRKEN
+1 MFDSYIVKNETLYIDLNINYDFGNFRNTKTSFK
-12 NEEVLY
+12 NE
-18 LKLDFSDD
+18 LK
-26 FAKFNFKEKT
+26 KFLN
-36 QKLEEVVREFINK
+36 
-49 TKLDFKGTK
+49 
-58 VAIVI
+58 
-63 GGIVVGTLIL
+63 
-73 KSPIFKIENEENLK
+73 NLK
-87 LNNNIEVVENIKDL
+87 INFNKIVLTCSGVIIGSIILTNNNFNNKVSMKYVPNIDTSIPYITHYDNEKKDDN
-101 PILENSDYLNET
+101 ISVNNDVNET
-113 IDEKEA
+113 A
-119 DNIVSSNINKEEK
+119 
-132 EEETINKNQTE
+132 
-143 QVENTKNVEIE
+143 KNVNNGQIIN
-154 NNVEKEQTQI
+154 NNVEKSVNTEYTNVDNT
-164 KEEQSDSSVIEDIT
+164 STNNSTNSSVSEI
-178 KKEEQPSTKEEN
+178 
-190 KTYVTVYRTNGTVI
+190 TVYRSNGSVI
-204 NLELEE
+204 NLNMTDYL
-210 YVIGVVGAEMPAS
+210 IGVVSSEMPAS
-223 FSEQALMAQAII
+223 FNFEALKAQSVL

-275 YYNKIKNAVENTNG
+275 YYNKIKNAVENTNE
-289 EYLSYNGNYIEAL
+289 EYLCYNGNYIEAL

-338 YLRTISMP
+338 YLRTINMP

>member
-1 MITSYEIRKEN
+1 MVINMFDNYIVKNETLYIDLNINYEFGNFRNTKTSFKNELKKFLNNLKINFNKIVLTCSGVIIGSIILTNNNFNNEVSMKYVPNIDTSIPYIAHYDNEEKIDDNIIVNSDVNEVKEN
-12 NEEVLY
+12 VNN
-18 LKLDFSDD
+18 S
-26 FAKFNFKEKT
+26 
-36 QKLEEVVREFINK
+36 QIIN
-49 TKLDFKGTK
+49 
-58 VAIVI
+58 
-63 GGIVVGTLIL
+63 
-73 KSPIFKIENEENLK
+73 
-87 LNNNIEVVENIKDL
+87 
-101 PILENSDYLNET
+101 
-113 IDEKEA
+113 
-119 DNIVSSNINKEEK
+119 
-132 EEETINKNQTE
+132 
-143 QVENTKNVEIE
+143 
-154 NNVEKEQTQI
+154 NNVENPVNIEHTNVDNT
-164 KEEQSDSSVIEDIT
+164 STNNTTNSSVPEI
-178 KKEEQPSTKEEN
+178 
-190 KTYVTVYRTNGTVI
+190 TVYRSNRSVI
-204 NLELEE
+204 NLNMTDYL
-210 YVIGVVGAEMPAS
+210 IGVVSSEMPAS
-223 FSEQALMAQAII
+223 FNLEALKAQSVL

-307 NGKTESSLDVFGNY
+307 NGKTESSFDVFGNY

>member
-1 MITSYEIRKEN
+1 MVINMFDNYIVK
-12 NEEVLY
+12 NETLY
-18 LKLDFSDD
+18 IDLNINYDFGNFNKS
-26 FAKFNFKEKT
+26 KTNFKKELK
-36 QKLEEVVREFINK
+36 KFLNSLKINFNK
-49 TKLDFKGTK
+49 
-58 VAIVI
+58 IVLTCSGVII
-63 GGIVVGTLIL
+63 GSIIL
-73 KSPIFKIENEENLK
+73 T
-87 LNNNIEVVENIKDL
+87 NNNFNDEVSMKYVPNIDTSIPYITHYDNEKKNDN
-101 PILENSDYLNET
+101 IIVNNDVNET
-113 IDEKEA
+113 K
-119 DNIVSSNINKEEK
+119 
-132 EEETINKNQTE
+132 
-143 QVENTKNVEIE
+143 KNVNNNQIIN
-154 NNVEKEQTQI
+154 NNVENSVNLEHTNI
-164 KEEQSDSSVIEDIT
+164 DNTSYNNTTNSSVSEI
-178 KKEEQPSTKEEN
+178 
-190 KTYVTVYRTNGTVI
+190 TVYRSNGSII
-204 NLELEE
+204 NLNMTDYL
-210 YVIGVVGAEMPAS
+210 IGVVSSEMPAS
-223 FSEQALMAQAII
+223 FNLEALKAQSVL

-275 YYNKIKNAVENTNG
+275 YYNKIKNAVENTNE

-338 YLRTISMP
+338 YLRTINMP

-405 SDNNANITTRGYGH
+405 SDNNANITTRGYCN
-419 GVGMSQYGANGM
+419 GVGMSQYVSNGM

>member
-1 MITSYEIRKEN
+1 MVINMFDSYIVKNETLYIDLNINYDFGNFRNTKTSFKNELKKFLNNLKINFNKIVLTCSGVIIGSIILTNNNFNDEVSMKYVPNIDTRIPYIAHYD
-12 NEEVLY
+12 NEE
-18 LKLDFSDD
+18 KTDD
-26 FAKFNFKEKT
+26 NIIVNNDVNEIKKNVNNSQNISKSVEKS
-36 QKLEEVVREFINK
+36 V
-49 TKLDFKGTK
+49 
-58 VAIVI
+58 
-63 GGIVVGTLIL
+63 
-73 KSPIFKIENEENLK
+73 
-87 LNNNIEVVENIKDL
+87 NIEHTN
-101 PILENSDYLNET
+101 
-113 IDEKEA
+113 A
-119 DNIVSSNINKEEK
+119 DNTSVN
-132 EEETINKNQTE
+132 
-143 QVENTKNVEIE
+143 NTTN
-154 NNVEKEQTQI
+154 
-164 KEEQSDSSVIEDIT
+164 SSVSEI
-178 KKEEQPSTKEEN
+178 
-190 KTYVTVYRTNGTVI
+190 TVYRSNGSVI
-204 NLELEE
+204 NLNITDYL
-210 YVIGVVGAEMPAS
+210 IGVISSEMPAS
-223 FSEQALMAQAII
+223 FNLEALKAQSVL

-256 QSYIDIDQMK
+256 QSYIDMDQMK

-338 YLRTISMP
+338 YLRTINMS

-364 SILSYTDGGN
+364 NILSYTDGGN

-431 ANAGYSYKDILSHYY
+431 ANAGYSYKNILSHYY

>member
-1 MITSYEIRKEN
+1 MFDNYIVR
-12 NEEVLY
+12 NETLY
-18 LKLDFSDD
+18 IDLNINYDFG
-26 FAKFNFKEKT
+26 NFKNTKT
-36 QKLEEVVREFINK
+36 N
-49 TKLDFKGTK
+49 FKK
-58 VAIVI
+58 E
-63 GGIVVGTLIL
+63 L
-73 KSPIFKIENEENLK
+73 KNFLNSLK
-87 LNNNIEVVENIKDL
+87 LNFNKIVLTCSGIIIGSIILTNNNFNDEVSMKYVPNIDTSIPYIAHYDNEEKTDDN
-101 PILENSDYLNET
+101 IIVNNDVNET
-113 IDEKEA
+113 TENVNNSQ
-119 DNIVSSNINKEEK
+119 NIS
-132 EEETINKNQTE
+132 
-143 QVENTKNVEIE
+143 KNVEKSVNTE
-154 NNVEKEQTQI
+154 HTNTDNTSTNNTTN
-164 KEEQSDSSVIEDIT
+164 SSVSEI
-178 KKEEQPSTKEEN
+178 
-190 KTYVTVYRTNGTVI
+190 TVYRSNGSVI
-204 NLELEE
+204 NLNMTDYL
-210 YVIGVVGAEMPAS
+210 IGVVSSEMPAS
-223 FSEQALMAQAII
+223 FNLEALKAQSIL

-289 EYLSYNGNYIEAL
+289 EYLSYNENYIEAL

-321 YPYLI
+321 YPYLV

-364 SILSYTDGGN
+364 SIISYTDGGN

>member
-1 MITSYEIRKEN
+1 MFDSYIVKNETLYIDLNINYDFGNFKNTKTNFKKELKKFLNNLKINFNKIVLTCSGIIIGSIILTNNNFNNEVSMKYVPNIDTRIPYITHYGNEEKIDDNIIVNSDVNEIKEN
-12 NEEVLY
+12 V
-18 LKLDFSDD
+18 
-26 FAKFNFKEKT
+26 
-36 QKLEEVVREFINK
+36 
-49 TKLDFKGTK
+49 
-58 VAIVI
+58 
-63 GGIVVGTLIL
+63 
-73 KSPIFKIENEENLK
+73 
-87 LNNNIEVVENIKDL
+87 NISQDI
-101 PILENSDYLNET
+101 S
-113 IDEKEA
+113 
-119 DNIVSSNINKEEK
+119 
-132 EEETINKNQTE
+132 
-143 QVENTKNVEIE
+143 KNVENYVNKEPKIIE
-154 NNVEKEQTQI
+154 NTN
-164 KEEQSDSSVIEDIT
+164 SDNTTNSSMSEIT
-178 KKEEQPSTKEEN
+178 I
-190 KTYVTVYRTNGTVI
+190 YRSNGSII
-204 NLELEE
+204 NLNMTDYL
-210 YVIGVVGAEMPAS
+210 IGVVSSEMPAS
-223 FSEQALMAQAII
+223 FNFEALKAQSVL

-266 NKWGNSFNT
+266 NKWENSFNT

-289 EYLSYNGNYIEAL
+289 EYLNYNGNYIEAL

-326 SVSSEYDKNASS
+326 SVSSEYDKNASG
-338 YLRTISMP
+338 YLRTINMP

-352 KLGLSLNNDSVI
+352 KLGLNLNNDSVI

>member
-1 MITSYEIRKEN
+1 MVINMFNNYIVKNETLYIDLNINYDFGNFKNTKTNFKKELKKFLNNLKINFNKIVLTCSGIIIGSIILTNNNFNDEVSMKYVPNIDISIPYISHYDNEEKADDNIIVNNDVKEVKEN
-12 NEEVLY
+12 V
-18 LKLDFSDD
+18 
-26 FAKFNFKEKT
+26 
-36 QKLEEVVREFINK
+36 
-49 TKLDFKGTK
+49 
-58 VAIVI
+58 
-63 GGIVVGTLIL
+63 
-73 KSPIFKIENEENLK
+73 
-87 LNNNIEVVENIKDL
+87 NISQDI
-101 PILENSDYLNET
+101 S
-113 IDEKEA
+113 
-119 DNIVSSNINKEEK
+119 
-132 EEETINKNQTE
+132 
-143 QVENTKNVEIE
+143 KNVENSVNKESRI
-154 NNVEKEQTQI
+154 VESTS
-164 KEEQSDSSVIEDIT
+164 SDNTTNSSVSEI
-178 KKEEQPSTKEEN
+178 
-190 KTYVTVYRTNGTVI
+190 TVYKSNGSVI
-204 NLELEE
+204 NLNMTDYL
-210 YVIGVVGAEMPAS
+210 IGVVSSEMPAS
-223 FSEQALMAQAII
+223 FNLEALKAQSVL

-266 NKWGNSFNT
+266 NKWENSFNT

-338 YLRTISMP
+338 YLRTINMP

-352 KLGLSLNNDSVI
+352 KLGLNLNNYSVI

-405 SDNNANITTRGYGH
+405 SDNNVNITTRGYGH

-431 ANAGYSYKDILSHYY
+431 ANAGYGYKDILSHYY

>member
-1 MITSYEIRKEN
+1 MFDSYIVKNETLYIDLNINYDFGNFRNTKTSFKNELKKFLNNLKINFNKIVLTCSGVIIGSIILTNNNFN
-12 NEEVLY
+12 NEVSMKY
-18 LKLDFSDD
+18 VPNIDTSIPYITHYD
-26 FAKFNFKEKT
+26 NEKT
-36 QKLEEVVREFINK
+36 DDNIIVNSDVNETEENVNISQDISKNVGNSVNK
-49 TKLDFKGTK
+49 ESK
-58 VAIVI
+58 I
-63 GGIVVGTLIL
+63 
-73 KSPIFKIENEENLK
+73 IENTNF
-87 LNNNIEVVENIKDL
+87 NNTTN
-101 PILENSDYLNET
+101 
-113 IDEKEA
+113 
-119 DNIVSSNINKEEK
+119 
-132 EEETINKNQTE
+132 
-143 QVENTKNVEIE
+143 
-154 NNVEKEQTQI
+154 
-164 KEEQSDSSVIEDIT
+164 SSVSEI
-178 KKEEQPSTKEEN
+178 
-190 KTYVTVYRTNGTVI
+190 TVYRSNGSVI
-204 NLELEE
+204 NLNMIDYL
-210 YVIGVVGAEMPAS
+210 IGVVSSEMPAS
-223 FSEQALMAQAII
+223 FNLEALKAQSVL

-326 SVSSEYDKNASS
+326 SVSSEYDKNSSS
-338 YLRTISMP
+338 YLRTINMP

>member
-1 MITSYEIRKEN
+1 MFDNYIIKNETLYIDLNINYDFGNFKNTKTSFKKELKEFLN
-12 NEEVLY
+12 NLKINFNKIVLTCSGIIIGSIILTNNNFNDEVSMKYVPNIDTSIPYIAHNDNEE
-18 LKLDFSDD
+18 KIDD
-26 FAKFNFKEKT
+26 NII
-36 QKLEEVVREFINK
+36 INN
-49 TKLDFKGTK
+49 D
-58 VAIVI
+58 V
-63 GGIVVGTLIL
+63 
-73 KSPIFKIENEENLK
+73 
-87 LNNNIEVVENIKDL
+87 
-101 PILENSDYLNET
+101 NET
-113 IDEKEA
+113 IENGNNSQ
-119 DNIVSSNINKEEK
+119 NIS
-132 EEETINKNQTE
+132 
-143 QVENTKNVEIE
+143 KNVEKSVNIE
-154 NNVEKEQTQI
+154 HTNVDNTSVNNTT
-164 KEEQSDSSVIEDIT
+164 DSSVSEI
-178 KKEEQPSTKEEN
+178 
-190 KTYVTVYRTNGTVI
+190 TVYRLNGSVI
-204 NLELEE
+204 KLNMTDYL
-210 YVIGVVGAEMPAS
+210 IGVVSSEMPAS
-223 FSEQALMAQAII
+223 FNLEALKAQSVL

-338 YLRTISMP
+338 YLRTINMP
-346 LDTISN
+346 IDTISN

>member
-1 MITSYEIRKEN
+1 MFDSYIVK
-12 NEEVLY
+12 NETLY
-18 LKLDFSDD
+18 IDLNINYDFG
-26 FAKFNFKEKT
+26 NFKNTKT
-36 QKLEEVVREFINK
+36 N
-49 TKLDFKGTK
+49 FKK
-58 VAIVI
+58 E
-63 GGIVVGTLIL
+63 L
-73 KSPIFKIENEENLK
+73 KNFLNSLK
-87 LNNNIEVVENIKDL
+87 LNFNKIVLTCSGVIIGSIILTNNNFNDDVSMKYVPNIDTSVPYIAHYDNEEKTDDN
-101 PILENSDYLNET
+101 IIVNNDVNET
-113 IDEKEA
+113 TENV
-119 DNIVSSNINKEEK
+119 NISQNIS
-132 EEETINKNQTE
+132 
-143 QVENTKNVEIE
+143 KNVEKSVNTE
-154 NNVEKEQTQI
+154 HVNTDNTSVNNTTN
-164 KEEQSDSSVIEDIT
+164 SSVSEIA
-178 KKEEQPSTKEEN
+178 
-190 KTYVTVYRTNGTVI
+190 VYRSNGSVI
-204 NLELEE
+204 NLNMTDYL
-210 YVIGVVGAEMPAS
+210 IGVVSSEMPAS
-223 FSEQALMAQAII
+223 FNLEALKAQSVL

-364 SILSYTDGGN
+364 SIISYTDGGN

-431 ANAGYSYKDILSHYY
+431 ANAGYSYKDILSYYY

>member
-1 MITSYEIRKEN
+1 MVINMFDSYIVKNETLYIDLNINYDFGNFRNTKTSFKNELKKFLNNLKINFNKIVLTCSGVIIGSIILTNNNFN
-12 NEEVLY
+12 NEVSMKY
-18 LKLDFSDD
+18 VPNIDTSIQYITHYD
-26 FAKFNFKEKT
+26 NEK
-36 QKLEEVVREFINK
+36 K
-49 TKLDFKGTK
+49 D
-58 VAIVI
+58 
-63 GGIVVGTLIL
+63 
-73 KSPIFKIENEENLK
+73 
-87 LNNNIEVVENIKDL
+87 ENISVNNDV
-101 PILENSDYLNET
+101 NET
-113 IDEKEA
+113 
-119 DNIVSSNINKEEK
+119 
-132 EEETINKNQTE
+132 
-143 QVENTKNVEIE
+143 TKNVNNGQIIN
-154 NNVEKEQTQI
+154 NNVEKSVNTEYTNVDNTSTN
-164 KEEQSDSSVIEDIT
+164 KTTKSSVSEI
-178 KKEEQPSTKEEN
+178 
-190 KTYVTVYRTNGTVI
+190 TVYRSNGSVI
-204 NLELEE
+204 NLNMTDYL
-210 YVIGVVGAEMPAS
+210 IGVVSSEMPAS
-223 FSEQALMAQAII
+223 FNFEALKAQSVL
-235 ARTYALKA
+235 ARTYALKT
-243 KQTGKKLTDTVST
+243 KQTEKKLTDTVST

-338 YLRTISMP
+338 YLRTINMP
-346 LDTISN
+346 LDAISN

-364 SILSYTDGGN
+364 NILSYTDGGN

-431 ANAGYSYKDILSHYY
+431 ANAGYGYKDILSHYY